1 MWEHCIDKDKLN
13 TFKKLDDFKKSQHKN
28 MNWNVLFCF
37 LITISMVLKLSLII
51 LNILPF
57 FIENWHFTAVKP
69 FTKNYWI
76 ENTAWKESK
85 YEVFSGPYFPVFGL
99 MDDSNF
105 IALRI
110 DYADV
115 AFTIYLNFLMKAN
128 VYVKKLL
135 INWWWKK
142 SRFSIRNF

>member
-1 MWEHCIDKDKLN
+1 MFFNYDKHGLKI
-13 TFKKLDDFKKSQHKN
+13 KLDNPEYSSIF
-28 MNWNVLFCF
+28 VG
-37 LITISMVLKLSLII
+37 
-51 LNILPF
+51 
-57 FIENWHFTAVKP
+57 NWHFTAVKP

-99 MDDSNF
+99 MDGSNF

-115 AFTIYLNFLMKAN
+115 AFTIYLNFFMKAN
-128 VYVKKLL
+128 VY
-135 INWWWKK
+135 WK
-142 SRFSIRNF
+142 NCW